1 MNISILI
8 LGKINCNNKIYM
20 IVFGSVV
27 SGQDAVK
34 ETLWDGYFNN
44 LPSNI
49 WNA

>member
-20 IVFGSVV
+20 IVFGPIV
-27 SGQDAVK
+27 SGQDVVK
-34 ETLWDGYFNN
+34 EILWDGYFNN
-44 LPSNI
+44 LSSNI